1 VLSDTFSEGK
11 LKDLRSSFPL
21 DQPTELDDRD
31 FLDDSD
37 LEDVEDDA
45 NPPIEIPGGMSEDQK
60 SPLKSP
66 MLDPVFTSPLL
77 RQISRLAIGRLV
89 DGSAPSVCTTQ
100 SMDPGTHLGKVVV
113 LHDIPFV
120 T

>member
-21 DQPTELDDRD
+21 DQPTELDDYD

-37 LEDVEDDA
+37 LEDVEDEDDA
-45 NPPIEIPGGMSEDQK
+45 KPPTEMPGATSENRK
-60 SPLKSP
+60 S
-66 MLDPVFTSPLL
+66 
-77 RQISRLAIGRLV
+77 
-89 DGSAPSVCTTQ
+89 SVCATQ
-100 SMDPGTHLGKVVV
+100 SMDPGTHFGKVVV
-113 LHDIPFV
+113 LRDISFV